1 VNKRLISTTEHTT
14 PITFV
19 VETPRDAAI
28 LRGLLDKSQLQG
40 SRFFGAQG
48 QISLASLA
56 RNILVQEG
64 VPVMVITDAGA
75 APGEQVLSENLW
87 AIESVEPPAPFSVFV
102 FSPSLDCVAA
112 EATGQLD
119 RDSSALDHKA
129 SAPPG
134 APERPDSTTVDA
146 LRKHPQVRSF
156 MRSLAQLQSN
166 CAWRYEIAPSSIS
179 PDG

>member
-64 VPVMVITDAGA
+64 VPVMVIADAGA
-75 APGEQVLSENLW
+75 APPEQVLSVHLW

-112 EATGQLD
+112 EATT
-119 RDSSALDHKA
+119 A
-129 SAPPG
+129 
-134 APERPDSTTVDA
+134 VDA